1 MTKNYYSLGLMSG
14 TSVDGIDASII
25 LSNGENNLEIIDN
38 HYIKYKD
45 SFKSKIEKF
54 IYKINNREDLNNNI
68 DLYSQ
73 IKKDITLEHA
83 KISKDIIKKN
93 KKINIDLVG
102 FHGQTILHKPSDGYS
117 IQVGDPNLLSNL
129 LKKDIYFDFRSL
141 DIKNGGEGA
150 PVTPIYHK
158 LLYKKINID
167 NEIIFLNIGGIS
179 NLTYVNQKDSLIS
192 FDTGPG
198 NCIID
203 NWIKHNSLE
212 NFDKNGENAF
222 LGKVDKNILLSVLDS
237 DFASSKINKSLDI
250 KDFDISFARGLSLSD
265 GAATI
270 TCLTSYLIADK
281 INNFINREIK
291 SKKNC
296 KLILCGGGRKNT
308 YLTNELK
315 KLINV
320 EIINID
326 QFNIDGDFIESQAF
340 AFLAIRSYFGLPI
353 SFPSTTNCKEPSVGG
368 TIIKNFN

>member
-117 IQVGDPNLLSNL
+117 IQAGDPNLLSNL

-158 LLYKKINID
+158 LIYKKINID

-212 NFDKNGENAF
+212 NFDKNGKNAF
-222 LGKVDKNILLSVLDS
+222 LGKVDKNVLLSVLDS
-237 DFASSKINKSLDI
+237 DFASNKINKSLDI
-250 KDFDISFARGLSLSD
+250 NDFDISFARGLNLED
-265 GAATI
+265 GAAT
-270 TCLTSYLIADK
+270 LTAFSAKIISSEMYSILKEYDK
-281 INNFINREIK
+281 KIIQI
-291 SKKNC
+291 
-296 KLILCGGGRKNT
+296 IICGGGRKN
-308 YLTNELK
+308 LSLVNQIKINSK
-315 KLINV
+315 KNLFFYNS
-320 EIINID
+320 ED
-326 QFNIDGDFIESQAF
+326 FNLNGDFIESQAF
-340 AFLAIRSYFGLPI
+340 GYLAIRSVLSLPI
-353 SFPSTTNCKEPSVGG
+353 SFPSTTGCMSPCSGG
-368 TIIKNFN
+368 VIVKF

>member
-14 TSVDGIDASII
+14 TSIDGIDASII
-25 LSNGENNLEIIDN
+25 LSNGENSLEIIDN
-38 HYIKYKD
+38 HYIKYEN
-45 SFKSKIEKF
+45 SFKSKLEKF

-73 IKKDITLEHA
+73 IEKDITIEHA
-83 KISKDIIKKN
+83 KISKAIINKN
-93 KKINIDLVG
+93 KKINVNLVG

-117 IQVGDPNLLSNL
+117 IQAGNPNLLSNL

-158 LLYKKINID
+158 LIYKKINFK

-179 NLTYVNQKDSLIS
+179 NLTYVNQNDSLIS

-203 NWIKHNSLE
+203 KWIKFNSKK

-237 DFASSKINKSLDI
+237 NIASNKKNKSLDI
-250 KDFDISFARGLSLSD
+250 KDFDISFARGLSLID

-270 TCLTSYLIADK
+270 TCLTAHLIAGK
-281 INNFINREIK
+281 INNFINSEIK
-291 SKKNC
+291 SKRNC
-296 KLILCGGGRKNT
+296 KLILCGGGRKNN

-326 QFNIDGDFIESQAF
+326 KLNIDGDFIESQAF
-340 AFLAIRSYFGLPI
+340 AYLAILSYLNKKITFPQTTGVKKSISGGLL
-353 SFPSTTNCKEPSVGG
+353 F
-368 TIIKNFN
+368 KNY